1 MQHLDVL
8 LLILVS
14 AVASLLVLSRISRVP
29 YPVLL
34 ATGGVLIGFV
44 PGVPRVQL
52 SPEVMLLVFLPP
64 LLFYEASIYQA
75 RQFKE
80 NLAAISLL
88 AVGLW
93 SGQLSE
99 WRRWRTYW
107 RAWTGALPSFG
118 RGALPDRTHSSH
130 RDRLQGWCAAPC
142 LGGARRGEP
151 HQ

>member
-1 MQHLDVL
+1 MLRRLSSQVCYKVGPGVYVKAQNSFHNECQARLMQHLDVL

-29 YPVLL
+29 CPVLL
-34 ATGGVLIGFV
+34 VTGGVLLGFV

-52 SPEVMLLVFLPP
+52 SLEVMLLIFLPP

-107 RAWTGALPSFG
+107 RAWTGALPSF
-118 RGALPDRTHSSH
+118 
-130 RDRLQGWCAAPC
+130 
-142 LGGARRGEP
+142 
-151 HQ
+151 